1 MYCSWELKLLF
12 HLKNISLFFLF
23 LPSTS
28 LLSSF
33 FLLIFFSLPHLLSIS
48 TICSGS
54 SSSSLICSGF
64 IFIAIPRSRPISPSP
79 PSHRRSMLHCWPK
92 LHQHRLHWTQERR
105 GFCGWIS
112 WVSLGFVMAVW
123 FGFMGQWWYGYVGS
137 NLCGG
142 FWLIWIFG
150 SGCEW
155 LFLAC

>member
-1 MYCSWELKLLF
+1 MRCSWELK
-12 HLKNISLFFLF
+12 KNYFIKFLSPLSFKFFFLF
-23 LPSTS
+23 LSSAS

-33 FLLIFFSLPHLLSIS
+33 FLLIFFSLPHLLSVS
-48 TICSGS
+48 T
-54 SSSSLICSGF
+54 ICSGF